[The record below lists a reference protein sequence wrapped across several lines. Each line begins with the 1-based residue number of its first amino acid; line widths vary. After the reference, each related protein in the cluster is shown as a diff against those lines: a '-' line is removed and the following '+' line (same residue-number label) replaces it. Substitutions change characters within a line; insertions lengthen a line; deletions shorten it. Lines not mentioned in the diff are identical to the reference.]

1 MTVMGRDHVTQIL
14 CLHTCQ
20 FSSGTDH
27 LPVDVLNSK
36 GSLAVLV
43 PVFHHL
49 EGLAVH
55 TVSLSAWKIN

>member
-1 MTVMGRDHVTQIL
+1 MDRDHVAQIL

-36 GSLAVLV
+36 GSLALFV
-43 PVFHHL
+43 PAFHNL
-49 EGLAVH
+49 EGLVVH
-55 TVSLSAWKIN
+55 SVSLSARKIN